1 MQLEFEKKY
10 YHKQEGANECWF
22 ACFLMVRDMAKHE
35 VSDYQKQKA
44 SLIANRT
51 IIPDENVADQ
61 LFINGADDL
70 VLRDILRDQVDDH
83 YTVDYSPNVN
93 SIVEGLS
100 SGHPVIVGL
109 NYSKSGGHYCVVIGV
124 DSTRNKL
131 MIVNPL
137 SADGTPQEIDIPA
150 SGTIHYYKK

>member
-1 MQLEFEKKY
+1 MQLKFEKKY

-22 ACFLMVRDMAKHE
+22 ACFLMVRDMVKHE
-35 VSDYQKQKA
+35 VSDYQKEKA

-51 IIPDENVADQ
+51 IIQDKKVANQ
-61 LFINGADDL
+61 LFINGADDM
-70 VLRDILRDQVDDH
+70 VLRDLLKEEVDEH

-93 SIVEGLS
+93 SIVEGLR
-100 SGHPVIVGL
+100 SGHPVIIGL
-109 NYSKSGGHYCVVIGV
+109 NYSNSGGHYCVIIGV
-124 DSTRNKL
+124 DSTSKKL

-137 SADGTPQEIDIPA
+137 SEDGTPQEIDIPD